1 MKNLKNFASNDHHG
15 KCIYFVYA
23 TCIVNGYFEDILKG
37 MFTNSARAKEYKK
50 KVFERVATCTEV
62 KIIPKRVRNET
73 KPIEVE
79 FI

>member
-1 MKNLKNFASNDHHG
+1 MNLKNFTSNG
-15 KCIYFVYA
+15 KSIYFVYA

-37 MFTNSARAKEYKK
+37 MFTNSVRAKEYKK
-50 KVFERVATCTEV
+50 KIYERVATCTEV

>member
-1 MKNLKNFASNDHHG
+1 MNLKNFASNG
-15 KCIYFVYA
+15 KSIYFVYA
-23 TCIVNGYFEDILKG
+23 TCIVNGHFEDILKG
-37 MFTNSARAKEYKK
+37 MFTNSVRAKEYKK
-50 KVFERVATCTEV
+50 KIYERVATCTEV

>member
-1 MKNLKNFASNDHHG
+1 MKNLTNFASKDHHG

-23 TCIVNGYFEDILKG
+23 ICIVNGSFEEILKG
-37 MFTNSARAKEYKK
+37 MFTNSTRAKEYKK

-62 KIIPKRVRNET
+62 KITPKRVRNET